1 MAMSEQSGRKGKL
14 RFLFIQPDYPKP
26 YVFFFPVY
34 EPLHGLLFGALVKD
48 LAETMVFDRRYDTDE
63 ELAKLMDSYQ
73 PDVVG
78 ITTHTAGE
86 IFNVKRLL
94 RIVKQSKR
102 DAVTIVGGQ
111 HSSLLPED
119 LFDESVDLICI
130 GPGEDTFREVVET
143 IADGKRDFSK
153 VAGLAVRAENVGGNG
168 LVSATWDG
176 LRYEFTEPRLPNS
189 SAYFEWPRFD
199 RTPLQKYSRKYMN
212 YFEMRPTVYTITTSG
227 CPYRCN
233 FCSLW
238 ASARGTYRRRKPEDV
253 VNDIVSQPQQFVHLT
268 DDNTF
273 HNADHALEIYSR
285 LKAAGVKKK
294 TLAYARTDTIVRRPD
309 VLEKW
314 KEIGLGALVVGME
327 AVSDKHLGSI
337 NKKTSVDTNMEAQ
350 RILDRLG
357 IENWAHFVVLPE
369 FEREDFRE
377 ILAFIEKMRIC
388 YPIFVPLTAVP
399 GTPLFFDLKERQQ
412 ISTYDYGYCTL
423 QYMMLKTKMPK
434 REWYDELLNLYF
446 KTCSMKTVWGL
457 RSSPQF
463 HWRPMLGRALIM
475 GRCMKK
481 LNAHIEKQLEHE
493 RTFNYDASQ
502 ASLPPSMRREYK
514 PVNYY
519 NAPTLSAVEETIK
532 KRRDAGVCTTAPVES
547 AAI

>member
-1 MAMSEQSGRKGKL
+1 MSEQTGRKGKL

-48 LAETMVFDRRYDTDE
+48 LADTMVFDRRYDTDE
-63 ELAKLMDSYQ
+63 DLAKLMDSYQ
-73 PDVVG
+73 PDMVG
-78 ITTHTAGE
+78 VTTHTAGE

-94 RIVKQSKR
+94 RVVKNHKP

-119 LFDESVDLICI
+119 LFDETVDLICI
-130 GPGEDTFREVVET
+130 GPGEETFRQVVET

-153 VAGLAVRAENVGGNG
+153 VAGLAVRTGAPAGAGVN
-168 LVSATWDG
+168 SATWDG
-176 LRYEFTEPRLPNS
+176 QTYMFTEPRLPNS
-189 SAYFEWPRFD
+189 SQYFEWPRFD
-199 RTPLQKYSRKYMN
+199 RSLLARYSRKYMN

-227 CPYRCN
+227 CPYRCK

-253 VNDIVSQPQQFVHLT
+253 VNDIVSQPQKFVHLT

-273 HNADHALEIYSR
+273 HNADHALEIYRR
-285 LKAAGVKKK
+285 LKAAGVYKK
-294 TLAYARTDTIVRRPD
+294 TLAYARTDMIVRRPD

-350 RILDRLG
+350 RILDKLG
-357 IENWAHFVVLPE
+357 IENWAHFVALPE
-369 FEREDFRE
+369 FDREDFRQ
-377 ILAFIEKMRIC
+377 ILDFVERMKIC

-399 GTPLFFDLKERQQ
+399 GTPLFFELKEKQQ
-412 ISTYDYGYCTL
+412 ITTYDYSFCTL

-446 KTCSMKTVWGL
+446 KTCSMKTVWNL
-457 RSSPQF
+457 RKSPQF

-475 GRCMKK
+475 GNCMKK
-481 LNAHIEKQLEHE
+481 LNVHMEEQMEHE
-493 RTFNYDASQ
+493 RTFNYDASE
-502 ASLPPSMRREYK
+502 STLPPSMRRSYK

-519 NAPTLSAVEETIK
+519 NAPTLAAVEETIK
-532 KRRDAGVCTTAPVES
+532 KKQEAGMCTTAAVES